1 MIAINNRPDCRATLA
16 SGVEGGASRGKAL
29 EYAACARAEYRDS
42 AEEADAYSMWMV
54 LFCISIATAAWV
66 AYDFVRRKKYAQAVV
81 FGAITA
87 VLCPV
92 ALFILFAFSV
102 FVLGSIGL

>member
-1 MIAINNRPDCRATLA
+1 MIAINNRPDCRAVLT
-16 SGVEGGASRGKAL
+16 SGVEGGASRGEAL
-29 EYAACARAEYRDS
+29 EYAACARAEYRAS
-42 AEEADAYSMWMV
+42 AEEDAYSMWMV